1 MTDAIDTVDGVEALM
16 ARISALIKSQAAGE
30 MTGFSTENLNSVYMS
45 LVEGTVDEDTN
56 ALLVQMIGPDWA
68 KDYDLSE
75 DDERSEHEEAMNMAL
90 TQAIEGIDEANPVGA
105 VNTLASAL
113 MVACRELGWLEASRA
128 AHDCWFYSET
138 TTQ

>member
-1 MTDAIDTVDGVEALM
+1 MTDAIDTADGVEALM
-16 ARISALIKSQAAGE
+16 AKISTMIKAQAAGE
-30 MTGFSTENLNSVYMS
+30 MTGFSTENLNTVYMS
-45 LVEGTVDEDTN
+45 LVEGSVDEDVN
-56 ALLVQMIGPDWA
+56 ALLIQMVGPDWA

-75 DDERSEHEEAMNMAL
+75 DDEGEAESEAMNMTL
-90 TQAIEGIDEANPVGA
+90 TEAIQGIDESNPVGA

-138 TTQ
+138 SP

>member
-1 MTDAIDTVDGVEALM
+1 MTDAIDTANGVEALM
-16 ARISALIKSQAAGE
+16 AKVSTMIKAQAAGE
-30 MTGFSTENLNSVYMS
+30 MTGFSTENLNTVYMS
-45 LVEGTVDEDTN
+45 LVEGDVDEDTN
-56 ALLVQMIGPDWA
+56 ALLIQMIGPDWA

-75 DDERSEHEEAMNMAL
+75 DDEGEAESEAMNMTLAG
-90 TQAIEGIDEANPVGA
+90 AIEGIDEANPVGA

-138 TTQ
+138 GV